1 MMSLVNLPS
10 RIILCRVV
18 QVEGL
23 LLQIA
28 ACESQVSLLHVVN
41 YNQLFSFCGLATAL
55 QKGGA
60 TMKATIPIL
69 LDGGMGQEIVNRGGK
84 GDYGKWASGALYEA
98 PELVSAI
105 HRDYIDAGADIIT
118 ANTYGTT
125 RTRLRYIGIEDQF
138 TPLLQTASDL
148 ANAAREAANR
158 DIQIAAS
165 LPPLEASYVNSFAL
179 SFEEATAEFAE
190 MMTVLATGVDI
201 FLGETFSTGF
211 EARAF
216 LKAAQGRGKPIWLA
230 LTLDDHQPEQL
241 RGGEKLADVIASL
254 PELPDA
260 LLLNCCKPATISQ
273 ALPILQASGAPFG
286 AYANGFTG
294 IPDDWV
300 DVGGVAQLTARED
313 MSPEGYARD
322 VAGWIDTG
330 ASIVG
335 GCCETG
341 PAHIQ
346 RLRELIDGRNG
357 TAEAKL

>member
-1 MMSLVNLPS
+1 
-10 RIILCRVV
+10 
-18 QVEGL
+18 
-23 LLQIA
+23 
-28 ACESQVSLLHVVN
+28 
-41 YNQLFSFCGLATAL
+41 
-55 QKGGA
+55 
-60 TMKATIPIL
+60 MKANIPIL

-84 GDYGKWASGALYEA
+84 GLYGEWASGALYEA

-105 HRDYIDAGADIIT
+105 HRDYIAAGADIIT

-125 RTRLRYIGIEDQF
+125 RTRLRYIGKEDQF
-138 TPLLQTASDL
+138 APLLQTASDL
-148 ANAAREAANR
+148 ANAAREGSRR

-165 LPPLEASYVNSFAL
+165 LPPLEASYVNTFELSFA
-179 SFEEATAEFAE
+179 ETAAEFAE
-190 MMTVLATGVDI
+190 MMDLLAPGVDI
-201 FLGETFSTGF
+201 YLGETFSTGF

-216 LKAAQGRGKPIWLA
+216 LQAAQGRGKPVWLA
-230 LTLDDHQPEQL
+230 LTLDDRQPSQL

-254 PELPDA
+254 PEPLPDA

-273 ALPILQASGAPFG
+273 ALPILQASGLPFG

-300 DVGGVAQLTARED
+300 DRGGVAQLSARED
-313 MSPEGYARD
+313 LSPEAYAQD
-322 VAGWIDTG
+322 VAGWLDMG

-346 RLRELIDGRNG
+346 RLRELIDAGNG
-357 TAEAKL
+357 SPVASR